1 MVKLNL
7 LDSSRLAD
15 HYLFSEY
22 HGPNL
27 VDLDITVNAPDFQL
41 PLQIQDLIKEER
53 VLSKTQIGIDVKD
66 IGLQN
71 DFEPRGED
79 FLKSRKELIEHVMK
93 RT

>member
-15 HYLFSEY
+15 HILFSEY
-22 HGPNL
+22 HEPNL
-27 VDLDITVNAPDFQL
+27 VTLDITVNAPDFQL
-41 PLQIQDLIKEER
+41 PLQTQDLIEEER
-53 VLSKTQIGIDVKD
+53 VLSMIQIGLDIKD

-79 FLKSRKELIEHVMK
+79 FLRSRKELISHVMK